1 MNWLRILSIL
11 SLALILMCMGPAE
24 AQVRAIYDDGASALL
39 RQLQRLQTTASVLHT
54 GAHPDDE
61 DSALVAYH
69 ARGEHA
75 RTAYLSLTRGSGG
88 QNIIGPELSD
98 LLGIIRTEELLQA
111 RRFDGAEQL
120 FTRANDFGFS
130 KRREEGAR
138 LWGEDVILADMVAAI
153 RRFRPNVVLSRW
165 NGTPS
170 DGHGHHQFAGFVI
183 GIFVAEPTY
192 CLNVAEDLAR
202 QRDDDLARFGD
213 SVDAPLASAQN
224 IEP

>member
-1 MNWLRILSIL
+1 MHVTSKILL
-11 SLALILMCMGPAE
+11 LLIMMVMGQAH
-24 AQVRAIYDDGASALL
+24 AQVRPIYDDGASALL
-39 RQLQRLQTTASVLHT
+39 RQLQRLQTTASVLHI

-88 QNIIGPELSD
+88 QNIIGSELAD

-130 KRREEGAR
+130 KRREEGSR

-153 RRFRPNVVLSRW
+153 RTFRPTVIVSRW
-165 NGTPS
+165 NGTAS
-170 DGHGHHQFAGFVI
+170 DGHGHHQFAGYLF
-183 GIFVAEPTY
+183 T
-192 CLNVAEDLAR
+192 
-202 QRDDDLARFGD
+202 
-213 SVDAPLASAQN
+213 
-224 IEP
+224 